1 MADGKKKSSSRKP
14 LIFSEIEA
22 LRKQGHSQSEIA
34 EMHGVSRQAV
44 SWQKKT
50 YGGYLTY
57 RQVVNKSWPW
67 KTTNLH
73 SKSKI
78 YQRLR
83 DHGEYMLTQG
93 SGMSEDKLD
102 RLQSWWRKLRNDD
115 LVVEFDPALPPLRG
129 VGPHGGFALR
139 QRVPE
144 DLDLLIR
151 VNEHTTLTEGGRRIW
166 CWPTDSAVSDLE
178 ARNHPDAPQPTCAGS
193 AYIYLTSEHKR
204 DFLASIDPAEAAEVE
219 KYIIVRE

>member
-1 MADGKKKSSSRKP
+1 MAEGKKKSANRKP

-34 EMHGVSRQAV
+34 EMHGVTRQAV
-44 SWQKKT
+44 SWQKQT

-57 RQVVNKSWPW
+57 RQVVNKAWPW
-67 KTTNLH
+67 KTSNLH
-73 SKSKI
+73 GKSKV

-93 SGMSEDKLD
+93 SGMGEDKLD
-102 RLQSWWRKLRNDD
+102 RLQSWWRKLRKDD

-129 VGPHGGFALR
+129 VSPHGGFALR
-139 QRVPE
+139 QRVPG

-151 VNEHTTLTEGGRRIW
+151 ANEHTTLTEGGRRIW
-166 CWPTDSAVSDLE
+166 CWPSDSALSDLV
-178 ARNHPDAPQPTCAGS
+178 ARSRPNAPQPTSAGG
-193 AYIYLTSEHKR
+193 AHIYLTSEHKR
-204 DFLASIDPAEAAEVE
+204 EFLASCEPAEAAELE
-219 KYIIVRE
+219 KFIIVRE

>member
-22 LRKQGHSQSEIA
+22 LRKQGYSQSEIA

-57 RQVVNKSWPW
+57 RQVVDKSWPW

-129 VGPHGGFALR
+129 VSPYGGFAFR

-166 CWPTDSAVSDLE
+166 CWPTDPAVSDLE
-178 ARNHPDAPQPTCAGS
+178 ARNHSDAPQPTCAGS

-204 DFLASIDPAEAAEVE
+204 DFLASFDPAEAAEVE